1 MTETEHLLSK
11 PCLTI
16 TETSTVMGWSD
27 QTIRR
32 RIKDHTIQALP
43 RKNEKQK
50 LLISTNSIKKY
61 LNIED

>member
-1 MTETEHLLSK
+1 MTDTEHLLRK

-16 TETSTVMGWSD
+16 TETSTVLGWSD

-32 RIKDHTIQALP
+32 RIKDHTILALP

-50 LLISTNSIKKY
+50 LLISTRSIKKN
-61 LNIED
+61 LNMEE